1 MCRETMPFDF
11 LDRHGLKEV
20 CQGVNLVL
28 ECFRNF
34 FQTTRSY
41 TYSLLILITP
51 AGGLV
56 NGESEGYQKGV
67 FYQTSCVTSSGLKK
81 ISEAFQNLKDI
92 LADFLETMSIQKI
105 KRHGLTT
112 LCSECIITNVRRW

>member
-1 MCRETMPFDF
+1 MLQKSFRDHSKSHIQFIDFD
-11 LDRHGLKEV
+11 
-20 CQGVNLVL
+20 
-28 ECFRNF
+28 
-34 FQTTRSY
+34 TS
-41 TYSLLILITP
+41 
-51 AGGLV
+51 AGGPV

-81 ISEAFQNLKDI
+81 FSEAFQNLKDI

-112 LCSECIITNVRRW
+112 LCSEYIITNV